1 MQIQLRQYTKEF
13 KVNLL
18 LAYPVIVGQVGHLLI
33 GVADDMMVGRL
44 IKPNTL
50 AATSLAATSLGNS
63 LIFIAMSIGI
73 GFSFAIT
80 PIIAQADGEN
90 NHKKGRLFFNHSM
103 IMMLALSLFLVLAM
117 LLMTPI
123 LEFLRQDPDVVELA
137 KPYFNI
143 VAISILPMLLF
154 QGLKQF
160 SDGLSQTK
168 FAMQVTLITLV
179 LNVFLNYVLITGW
192 YIFPEMGI
200 VGAAIGTL
208 ISRVVMLILMYLNI
222 KRRKRFK
229 SFLKPLKLSELD
241 KTIFI
246 KITKLGVPSSLQML
260 FEVGIFTA
268 SIILAGMI
276 GKFPQAANQIAIKLA
291 ATTFMI
297 SIGIG
302 VATTIR
308 VGNQKGMQKFSDLR
322 RIAFSNFLLIVIIMS
337 VFSLLFILFKNQLPL
352 LFISNQ
358 DVIQIA
364 SSLLVI
370 VGVFQISDGL
380 QAVVLAALRGLQD
393 VKIPTFITFIAYWL
407 IGFPICYYLGL
418 HTDLKTYG
426 IWIGLFISLTVSAI
440 LLLWRFHYLTSKLV
454 KK

>member
-1 MQIQLRQYTKEF
+1 MNILQYTKEF
-13 KVNLL
+13 KTNLS
-18 LAYPVIVGQVGHLLI
+18 LAWPVIVGQVGHLLM
-33 GVADDMMVGRL
+33 GMADDMMVGRL

-80 PIIAQADGEN
+80 PIIAEADGEK
-90 NHKKGRLFFNHSM
+90 NHQKGRLYFNHSM
-103 IMMLALSLFLVLAM
+103 IMMLVLGLLLVIAM
-117 LLMTPI
+117 LFMAPL
-123 LEFLRQDPDVVELA
+123 LGHLRQDPEVVVLA
-137 KPYFNI
+137 KPYFKI

-160 SDGLSQTK
+160 SDGLSHTK

-179 LNVFLNYVLITGW
+179 LNVLLNYVLITGW
-192 YIFPEMGI
+192 AFFPKMGI
-200 VGAAIGTL
+200 VGAAVGTL
-208 ISRVVMLILMYLNI
+208 ISRLVMVALMFFNI
-222 KRRKRFK
+222 KSRKVFHTFLQPLMISEFK
-229 SFLKPLKLSELD
+229 KS
-241 KTIFI
+241 IFI
-246 KITKLGVPSSLQML
+246 KISKLGVPSSLQML

-276 GKFPQAANQIAIKLA
+276 GKYPQAANQIVIKLA

-308 VGNQKGMQKFSDLR
+308 VGNQKGMKRFKDLR
-322 RIAFSNFLLIVIIMS
+322 RIAISNFILIVLIMS
-337 VFSLLFILFKNQLPL
+337 VFGVLFILFKDQLPL
-352 LFISNQ
+352 LFISNKE
-358 DVIQIA
+358 VVTIA
-364 SSLLVI
+364 SGLLVL
-370 VGVFQISDGL
+370 VGIFQISDGL

-393 VKIPTFITFIAYWL
+393 VKMPTIITFIAYWV

-418 HTDLKTYG
+418 YTDLKTYG
-426 IWIGLFISLTVSAI
+426 IWIGLLISLTVSAI
-440 LLLWRFHYLTSKLV
+440 LLIWRFNYLTNKLNQ
-454 KK
+454 K

>member
-1 MQIQLRQYTKEF
+1 VQLSLYTKEF
-13 KVNLL
+13 KTNLA
-18 LAYPVIVGQVGHLLI
+18 LAWPVIVGQVGHLLI
-33 GVADDMMVGRL
+33 GMADDMMVGHL

-80 PIIAQADGEN
+80 PLIAEADGEK
-90 NHKKGRLFFNHSM
+90 NHKKGRLYFNHSM
-103 IMMLALSLFLVLAM
+103 VMMLFLGLFLVAAM

-123 LEFLRQDPDVVELA
+123 LEHLRQDPEVVVLA
-137 KPYFNI
+137 KPYFRI

-179 LNVFLNYVLITGW
+179 LNVLLNYVLITGW
-192 YIFPEMGI
+192 SFFPEMGI
-200 VGAAIGTL
+200 VGAAVGTL
-208 ISRVVMLILMYLNI
+208 ISRLVMVALMFFNI
-222 KRRKRFK
+222 KKRKIFQ
-229 SFLKPLKLSELD
+229 SFLQPLQLAEFKKS
-241 KTIFI
+241 IFI
-246 KITKLGVPSSLQML
+246 KISKLGVPSSLQML

-276 GKFPQAANQIAIKLA
+276 GKYPQAANQIAIKLA

-308 VGNQKGMQKFSDLR
+308 VGNQKGMKRFKDLR
-322 RIAFSNFLLIVIIMS
+322 RIAISNFILIVLIMS
-337 VFSLLFILFKNQLPL
+337 VFGILFILFNDQLPL
-352 LFISNQ
+352 LFITNKEVVS
-358 DVIQIA
+358 IA
-364 SSLLVI
+364 SGLLI
-370 VGVFQISDGL
+370 LVGVFQISDGL
-380 QAVVLAALRGLQD
+380 QAVVLASLRGLQD
-393 VKIPTFITFIAYWL
+393 VKMPTIITFVAYWL

-418 HTDLKTYG
+418 YTDLKTYG
-426 IWIGLFISLTVSAI
+426 IWIGLLISLTVSAI
-440 LLLWRFHYLTSKLV
+440 LLIWRFNYLTNKMI